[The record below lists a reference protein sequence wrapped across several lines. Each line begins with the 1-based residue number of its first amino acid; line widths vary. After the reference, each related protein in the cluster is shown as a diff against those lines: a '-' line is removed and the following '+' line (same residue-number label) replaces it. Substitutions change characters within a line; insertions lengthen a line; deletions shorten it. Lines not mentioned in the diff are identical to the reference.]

1 MRRRDLYPEAAG
13 HVLGWQVLARD
24 SQKRIQAVSRVYH
37 VRRSAEDFCRLYQ
50 LHWNLASTDC
60 WVSEKTG

>member
-1 MRRRDLYPEAAG
+1 MPRRGYYPEAAG
-13 HVLGWQVLARD
+13 LVVGWQVLTRD
-24 SQKRIQAVSRVYH
+24 SKQKIHAVSRVYH
-37 VRRSAEDFCRLYQ
+37 AQQSAEDFCRLYQ